1 MIGREGVGSEYAC
14 MSIPSSECM
23 QTDDDDRPYPSQ
35 GITFSSVY
43 NDSYRCGHC
52 SGVYFGYEILDQKSP
67 LAAIII
73 RTTSVNARFAN
84 SLMIKDFQILS
95 KLGEG
100 AYSVVYKVKR
110 LTDGN
115 EYALKRVKLLNLN
128 DKEKENALNEI
139 RILASIRNPSVI
151 CYKEAFWENKSNSLC
166 IIMEYANDGDL
177 YQKIT
182 YHKKKGIYVDEKEI
196 WNILIQ
202 VIRGLKAL
210 HDLKIYHR
218 DLKSANV
225 FICKDKTVKIGDMN
239 VSKVAK
245 KGLLYTQ
252 TGTPYY
258 ASPEVWQDKPYDSK
272 SDIWSCG
279 CVIYELATLKPPFR
293 AQDLEG
299 LYHKVIKGAYSKLP
313 SHYSVDL
320 NNIIKLMLQVDPNK
334 RPNCDELLD
343 SPLIRSRVDQ
353 RSSVEM
359 DNSDEN
365 KALLNTIRC
374 PMNIHYLT
382 DKLPK
387 ANYDPIPTRVSYD
400 TGFQKP
406 AFKADTQKEEYTN
419 RDNSK
424 GRADWDYAP
433 EKDLL
438 PQLKKPPKKTS
449 QSVEKDSSNPTEL
462 ITKRNNKL
470 EAELKKYDRIINM
483 AKGKENPAPPASIG
497 SPGGP
502 SSPSKHM
509 DSVIHEQSKLSA
521 AKKDFMKIYGVKLV
535 QPGSVPPKNNQ
546 NRSKIVSKSSN
557 PNLLKLDKIASSVK
571 LQKYEKL
578 PKLLAS

>member
-1 MIGREGVGSEYAC
+1 
-14 MSIPSSECM
+14 
-23 QTDDDDRPYPSQ
+23 
-35 GITFSSVY
+35 
-43 NDSYRCGHC
+43 
-52 SGVYFGYEILDQKSP
+52 
-67 LAAIII
+67 
-73 RTTSVNARFAN
+73 
-84 SLMIKDFQILS
+84 MIKDFQILS

-110 LTDGN
+110 LTDGK

-139 RILASIRNPSVI
+139 RILASVRNPNVI

-196 WNILIQ
+196 WNVLIQ
-202 VIRGLKAL
+202 SVRGMKAL
-210 HDLKIYHR
+210 HEFKIYHR

-279 CVIYELATLKPPFR
+279 CVVYELATLKPPFR

-299 LYHKVIKGAYSKLP
+299 LYHKVIKGVYTKLP

-320 NNIIKLMLQVDPNK
+320 NNIIKLMLNVDPQK
-334 RPNCDELLD
+334 RPSCDELLE
-343 SPLIRSRVDQ
+343 SPLIKNRIDA
-353 RSSVEM
+353 RSSVEF
-359 DNSDEN
+359 DTEETN
-365 KALLNTIRC
+365 KTLLNTIRC

-387 ANYDPIPTRVSYD
+387 ANYEPIRTRVSYD

-406 AFKADTQKEEYTN
+406 NFKSEGDFS
-419 RDNSK
+419 SK
-424 GRADWDYAP
+424 GDQNKKDSGKGRHDWDYENEDGDA
-433 EKDLL
+433 L
-438 PQLKKPPKKTS
+438 PQLKKQQKKTI
-449 QSVEKDSSNPTEL
+449 VERESNNHNEL

-470 EAELKKYDRIINM
+470 EAEVKKYNKIINM
-483 AKGKENPAPPASIG
+483 SKNKEKEGLHMPNGVIG
-497 SPGGP
+497 A
-502 SSPSKHM
+502 SPSKPSL
-509 DSVIHEQSKLSA
+509 DYLLNEQSKISA

-535 QPGSVPPKNNQ
+535 NQGSSLPPKHSQ

-557 PNLLKLDKIASSVK
+557 PNLPKIDKVGSSNK

-578 PKLLAS
+578 PKIIAI